1 MQETSFETPNRRV
14 GVPKRVVF
22 EDRGVIYRQ
31 GDRCREALLIE
42 SGLVR
47 LSRLHADGREVIVD
61 IVGVGDVVG
70 NLTASNEWTAT
81 EEARALGPVTGT
93 VVHSP
98 FGMESVP
105 LEFVQ
110 ALMRRTNKLKER
122 LVSHLVES
130 VEQRLARSLHDL
142 ALAFDVPCTHG
153 FSLEVLL
160 TQQDL
165 ADIVCASRPVVSLA
179 LNRMKECGL
188 LNYTGQK
195 ICVHAHAVEAWAKAL
210 HGEPALLS
218 R

>member
-1 MQETSFETPNRRV
+1 
-14 GVPKRVVF
+14 
-22 EDRGVIYRQ
+22 
-31 GDRCREALLIE
+31 
-42 SGLVR
+42 
-47 LSRLHADGREVIVD
+47 
-61 IVGVGDVVG
+61 
-70 NLTASNEWTAT
+70 
-81 EEARALGPVTGT
+81 
-93 VVHSP
+93 
-98 FGMESVP
+98 
-105 LEFVQ
+105 
-110 ALMRRTNKLKER
+110 
-122 LVSHLVES
+122 
-130 VEQRLARSLHDL
+130 LHDL